1 MENILETGKHITLD
15 NNIDYV
21 IVSNTTYEDDN
32 YILLIN
38 PSNPE
43 EYYISRVTMTSN
55 GIKLYHVDL
64 EDKDNEE
71 IIKELSKLFQN
82 DIQEYLIN
90 KLKDD

>member
-1 MENILETGKHITLD
+1 MKNILEKGKLITLN

-55 GIKLYHVDL
+55 GIKLDHIDL
-64 EDKDNEE
+64 KDKDNEE
-71 IIKELSKLFQN
+71 IVKELSKLFQN
-82 DIQEYLIN
+82 DMQEYLIN